1 MKNRKRIALLILTIV
16 ILLGLL
22 FLTVKS
28 FQPEPT
34 IPEKLY
40 VLPTSTPVPTETQIP
55 TPTNTPE
62 PEPTPTNTPE
72 PTPIA
77 TEIPEPTPVP
87 TTNLQVVDSGKGMS
101 LASLKIIGMFN
112 DLKETKIEVLL
123 FLISVFVGLL
133 CYQVKKMF
141 FTKKGETKN

>member
-1 MKNRKRIALLILTIV
+1 MKNKRQIKILILTLV

-22 FLTVKS
+22 YLLVRS
-28 FQPEPT
+28 YQPESK
-34 IPEKLY
+34 IPEKVY
-40 VLPTSTPVPTETQIP
+40 VLPTSVPTQTQIP

-62 PEPTPTNTPE
+62 PEPTPTITTE
-72 PTPIA
+72 PTPIP
-77 TEIPEPTPVP
+77 TEISEPTPVP
-87 TTNLQVVDSGKGMS
+87 TTSLQVVDSGKGMS
-101 LASLKIIGMFN
+101 LASLKIIAMFN